1 MQVSGNILSV
11 SFFSSL
17 SFFKRTVLTTKMVLF
32 AFVQINYV
40 RTLLTNGNSDLNL
53 FIKIGKILIFSIAIK
68 IALS

>member
-17 SFFKRTVLTTKMVLF
+17 SFFKRTVLTAKMVLF

-40 RTLLTNGNSDLNL
+40 RSLLTNGNSDLNL